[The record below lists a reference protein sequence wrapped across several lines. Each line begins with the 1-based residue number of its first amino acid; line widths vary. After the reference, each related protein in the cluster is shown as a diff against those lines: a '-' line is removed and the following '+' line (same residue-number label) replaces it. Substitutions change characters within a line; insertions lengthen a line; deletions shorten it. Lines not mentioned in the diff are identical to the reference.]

1 MHRREDITVKS
12 LFKINKI
19 SKLYKNIKQEAYE
32 AKNYAQC
39 GECKM
44 IEKKLYL
51 LKALTLVDLEKKG
64 VIKRGT
70 QQVDKHGTVLETFYS
85 EKYSFHAISQLSEC
99 QIANEYTPN
108 DSRYV
113 FYSKY
118 YKPYE
123 TFLVRQLSADLKE
136 LYHLLENRNM
146 HFSNRWHDKYR
157 DALENL
163 EETTEL
169 TDIEWGYSD
178 IDHYMEL
185 YISGIKICD
194 FILTTWED
202 AEGDKA
208 DVFLRET
215 YSDYDE
221 IDALHGYA

>member
-1 MHRREDITVKS
+1 M
-12 LFKINKI
+12 
-19 SKLYKNIKQEAYE
+19 KQEAYE
-32 AKNYAQC
+32 EKKYAQC
-39 GECKM
+39 GEYKT

-51 LKALTLVDLEKKG
+51 LKSLTLVNLERNG
-64 VIKRGT
+64 IIKRGDR
-70 QQVDKHGTVLETFYS
+70 QVDKNGTVLETFYS
-85 EKYSFHAISQLSEC
+85 EKYSFHAISKLNEC
-99 QIANEYTPN
+99 ENANEYTPN
-108 DSRYV
+108 DSRFV
-113 FYSKY
+113 FYTKY

-123 TFLVRQLSADLKE
+123 TFLIRQLSGELKE

-146 HFSNRWHDKYR
+146 NFTNRWHDKYR

-163 EETTEL
+163 EASTEL
-169 TDIEWGYSD
+169 TDVEWGYD
-178 IDHYMEL
+178 DTDHYMEL
-185 YISGIKICD
+185 HISGIKICD